1 MNEFRFQEIM
11 GEYLIPCTEW
21 MENIN
26 KNKTE
31 FNSLEF
37 ERLIQE
43 ERKTNPDY
51 FKGEVV
57 DNGDSFT
64 ITPSQFYKD
73 LFKAITKDN

>member
-1 MNEFRFQEIM
+1 MKKQKKEFD
-11 GEYLIPCTEW
+11 C
-21 MENIN
+21 
-26 KNKTE
+26 
-31 FNSLEF
+31 LEF
-37 ERLIQE
+37 ERLIKE

-73 LFKAITKDN
+73 LFKAIIKDN